1 MKGRF
6 LQNFCF
12 RGVQNVAKWWIFSI
26 KCAYLNFLTKLP
38 PPHFR
43 KFFIYLQRPNNKVL
57 DLEEA
62 NDKVRTSKQ
71 MMNCK

>member
-1 MKGRF
+1 MLPNGGF
-6 LQNFCF
+6 
-12 RGVQNVAKWWIFSI
+12 FSI

-57 DLEEA
+57 DLEKA
-62 NDKVRTSKQ
+62 NDKAK
-71 MMNCK
+71 NFKANDEL